1 MPWLRSTRKENTDF
15 YYWLKVIALLS
26 DKSPVFIVKNEKD
39 DRPCEINERKLRSDF
54 GNLRD
59 VLVTNLSTN
68 RGLSELKEAVQRQ
81 VAHLP
86 HVGTPLPKIW
96 VRMRAVLENYTRTRN
111 YVGIDEYFSLC
122 RANHIT
128 DHSDMVRLSGYLHDL
143 GVCLHFQ
150 DDPLLKHTMI
160 LRPEWATTAV
170 YKVLDT
176 QSVRKDLGRFTRD
189 DLKDIW
195 TDEYAEKRDE
205 LLQLMMRFR
214 LCYEIPGRLGTYI
227 APHLLSAEQPCYE
240 WDDKENIHLRYEYAF
255 MPKGIITRFIVE
267 MHPFIERQTLVW
279 KTGVVLNNGSAKA
292 EVIEHYRYDKGE
304 IRIRVWGRRVKDLLT
319 VVSYE
324 LDRIHDSFES
334 LEYKKLIPC
343 NCSICQGNQ
352 TPWFYPLERLHTWLD
367 ARRYLIQCQD
377 IGIMVDVRR
386 LVDDVVDSRDD
397 RMPGRKE
404 VENQSANPE
413 RQRESW
419 PVQNLPEHTD
429 ENAIFISYAWGGESE
444 NIANQVD
451 NAFSEKG
458 VTIIWDKRE
467 MGFKDRIKNFMERI
481 GRGRCIIVIIGEQYL
496 KSENCMFE
504 LVQMAKYQS
513 FADRIFPIVLD
524 DARIYKPVERLQYV
538 RYWEQEFQ
546 KLDNELKTVSSV
558 HLEGFREDIDL
569 YAEIRQYLPNLT
581 NLLRDMNSLTTKIH
595 KESGFEALF
604 EAIEQKLSR

>member
-255 MPKGIITRFIVE
+255 MPKIDDAAHIPVR
-267 MHPFIERQTLVW
+267 
-279 KTGVVLNNGSAKA
+279 A
-292 EVIEHYRYDKGE
+292 
-304 IRIRVWGRRVKDLLT
+304 LLT
-319 VVSYE
+319 
-324 LDRIHDSFES
+324 RMH
-334 LEYKKLIPC
+334 
-343 NCSICQGNQ
+343 
-352 TPWFYPLERLHTWLD
+352 R
-367 ARRYLIQCQD
+367 
-377 IGIMVDVRR
+377 DV
-386 LVDDVVDSRDD
+386 L
-397 RMPGRKE
+397 M
-404 VENQSANPE
+404 
-413 RQRESW
+413 
-419 PVQNLPEHTD
+419 
-429 ENAIFISYAWGGESE
+429 
-444 NIANQVD
+444 
-451 NAFSEKG
+451 
-458 VTIIWDKRE
+458 
-467 MGFKDRIKNFMERI
+467 
-481 GRGRCIIVIIGEQYL
+481 
-496 KSENCMFE
+496 
-504 LVQMAKYQS
+504 
-513 FADRIFPIVLD
+513 
-524 DARIYKPVERLQYV
+524 
-538 RYWEQEFQ
+538 
-546 KLDNELKTVSSV
+546 
-558 HLEGFREDIDL
+558 
-569 YAEIRQYLPNLT
+569 
-581 NLLRDMNSLTTKIH
+581 
-595 KESGFEALF
+595 
-604 EAIEQKLSR
+604 